1 MRPGEDLAETTLERE
16 QLLDGRLLKVFRDT
30 VALPGGGTAVREWIR
45 HPGAVALVAHLKES
59 DELILER
66 QWRHPVGRVVWELPA
81 GKLDPGEDPQACGRR
96 ELREET
102 GWSAGT
108 LHPVLELLPCI
119 GYSDEVIHIYYCDE
133 LAPGVAS
140 LDDNERLDVHRL
152 PVAEVRRMLDEGAF
166 VDSKTL
172 AGLGW
177 FFRLREQGRGPV
189 A

>member
-1 MRPGEDLAETTLERE
+1 MRPGEDLAETTLERV

-45 HPGAVALVAHLKES
+45 HPGAVAIVPHLKETG
-59 DELILER
+59 ELILER

-81 GKLDPGEDPQACGRR
+81 GKLDPGEGPEACGRR

-133 LAPGVAS
+133 LTPGTAA
-140 LDDNERLDVHRL
+140 LDDHERLDVHRL
-152 PVAEVRRMLDEGAF
+152 PVAEVRRLLEEGEI

-177 FFRLREQGRGPV
+177 FFRRLDQGREPV